1 MPSISSR
8 HYGDQAR
15 GFTLIE
21 MMIVV
26 AIIAILAAIVYP
38 SYIRYVV
45 RSNQQAARSMLY
57 AVADRQEQF
66 FLDNKSYAADLSTLG
81 YDDDT
86 IYLGRDGQLSGASE
100 ENLTYLLS
108 ITDSTA
114 TTYTIVAEPMYVQAE
129 RDTQCAELSLTST
142 GQRDA
147 SGGGDK
153 CW

>member
-1 MPSISSR
+1 MQSISNPEIGER
-8 HYGDQAR
+8 AR

-21 MMIVV
+21 VMIVV
-26 AIIAILAAIVYP
+26 AIIAILSAIVYP

-66 FLDNKSYAADLSTLG
+66 FLDNKSYAANLSTLG
-81 YDDDT
+81 YDEDK
-86 IYLGRDGQLSGASE
+86 IYLGPDGQLTGE
-100 ENLTYLLS
+100 DEDNLTYALTIS
-108 ITDSTA
+108 ESTA
-114 TTYTIVAEPMYVQAE
+114 TTWTVLAEPVGVQAD
-129 RDTQCAELSLTST
+129 RDTLCADLSLTSS
-142 GQRDA
+142 GERDA

>member
-66 FLDNKSYAADLSTLG
+66 FLDNKSYAADLS
-81 YDDDT
+81 
-86 IYLGRDGQLSGASE
+86 
-100 ENLTYLLS
+100 
-108 ITDSTA
+108 
-114 TTYTIVAEPMYVQAE
+114 
-129 RDTQCAELSLTST
+129 
-142 GQRDA
+142 
-147 SGGGDK
+147 
-153 CW
+153 

>member
-1 MPSISSR
+1 MRSISNR
-8 HYGDQAR
+8 HSHEPSG

-21 MMIVV
+21 LMIVV
-26 AIIAILAAIVYP
+26 AIITILSAIAYP

-66 FLDNKSYAADLSTLG
+66 FLDNKAYAADLSTLG

-86 IYLGRDGQLSGASE
+86 IYLGRDGQISGADAD
-100 ENLTYLLS
+100 NLTYSLEIS
-108 ITDSTA
+108 DSSA
-114 TTYTIVAEPMYVQAE
+114 TTWTVVATPLGVQAE
-129 RDTQCAELSLTST
+129 RDTLCAEFSLTRS
-142 GQRDA
+142 GQREA
-147 SGGGDK
+147 SGDGEN

>member
-1 MPSISSR
+1 MQSISNPETGER
-8 HYGDQAR
+8 AR

-21 MMIVV
+21 VMIVV
-26 AIIAILAAIVYP
+26 AIIAILSAIVYP

-86 IYLGRDGQLSGASE
+86 IYLGRDGQLAGVDE
-100 ENLTYLLS
+100 EDLTYSLEVANS
-108 ITDSTA
+108 SA
-114 TTYTIVAEPMYVQAE
+114 TTWTIEAEPLGTQAD
-129 RDTQCAELSLTST
+129 RDTQCATLSLTSSD
-142 GQRDA
+142 QRDA
-147 SGGGDK
+147 SGDGDK

>member
-66 FLDNKSYAADLSTLG
+66 FLDNKSYAADLSILG

-86 IYLGRDGQLSGASE
+86 IYLGRDGQLAGADE
-100 ENLTYLLS
+100 ENLTYSLEIS
-108 ITDSTA
+108 NSSA
-114 TTYTIVAEPMYVQAE
+114 TTWTVLAQPVGVQAE
-129 RDTQCAELSLTST
+129 RDTQCADLSLTSG

-147 SGGGDK
+147 SGAGDK